1 MKGRPWLLPVT
12 IFLVGL
18 LLGIAIKAAF
28 FSEEIIEPTALEPVT
43 GKSRTQLLDEADITA
58 RDIELVQGTQ
68 GAMTWKLLATEAK
81 YNQERKLVGVER
93 PQLSAYFGEDRR
105 EVYVKADR
113 GEVDQSNDN
122 LTLYDN
128 VTGRF
133 GTFALDA
140 AQLDYVGAIDKVYLK
155 GGVTVRRPDMTL
167 TAAAVEIDLV
177 SRELNAAGGVEALF
191 APKGFDADPFSN
203 QGRE

>member
-1 MKGRPWLLPVT
+1 MKGRPWLLFT

-18 LLGIAIKAAF
+18 LAGIVIKAVF
-28 FSEEIIEPTALEPVT
+28 FTEEIVEPTSAQPVS
-43 GKSRTQLLDEADITA
+43 GKSRIQLLDEADITA
-58 RDIELVQGTQ
+58 EDIELVQGRK
-68 GAMTWKLLATEAK
+68 GAMTWKLLATEAR
-81 YNQERKLVGVER
+81 YNQERKLVGVTR
-93 PQLSAYFGEDRR
+93 PQLSAYFGEERQ

-113 GEVDQSNDN
+113 GEVDQPNDN

-133 GTFALDA
+133 GVMALDA
-140 AQLDYVGAIDKVYLK
+140 GHLDYVGAIDKVYLK

-177 SRELNAAGGVEALF
+177 SFELKAAGGVEALF
-191 APKGFDADPFSN
+191 APKGFDASPFSD

>member
-1 MKGRPWLLPVT
+1 MKGRPGLLLVT

-18 LLGIAIKAAF
+18 LAGIVIKAAF
-28 FSEEIIEPTALEPVT
+28 FTEEIVEPTAVQPVS

-58 RDIELVQGTQ
+58 EDIELVQGRL
-68 GAMTWKLLATEAK
+68 GAMTWKLLATEAR
-81 YNQERKLVGVER
+81 YNQERKLVGVTR
-93 PQLSAYFGEDRR
+93 PQLSAYFGEERQ

-113 GEVDQSNDN
+113 GEVDQPNDN

-133 GTFALDA
+133 GVMALDA
-140 AQLDYVGAIDKVYLK
+140 GHLDYVGAIDKVYLK

-167 TAAAVEIDLV
+167 TAVAVEIDLV
-177 SRELNAAGGVEALF
+177 SLELKAAGGVEALF
-191 APKGFDADPFSN
+191 APKGFDASPFQG